1 MSEVH
6 EGGCLCG
13 RVRYRVTGAPRR
25 TLVCHCSFC
34 QKMTGSSS
42 YAESMFPI
50 GAVRFTGDPTSLH
63 SHRSD
68 ESGKLVHVNF
78 CPGCGTTVALTFE
91 RWPELCAIS
100 RGSFDD
106 PNWAHVD
113 AHIWTRSA
121 QEGTALPSGTDCFKR
136 SLVTLDG
143 TPEVPDRFDEP
154 VKVGGREQ
162 A

>member
-1 MSEVH
+1 MGEFH

-34 QKMTGSSS
+34 QKMTGSSC

-50 GAVRFTGDPTSLH
+50 GAVRFTGDPMSLY

-68 ESGKLVHVNF
+68 TSAKLVHVNF
-78 CPGCGTTVALTFE
+78 CPRCGTTVALTFE
-91 RWPELCAIS
+91 RWPELCALS

-106 PNWAHVD
+106 PNWAPVD

-121 QEGTALPSGTDCFKR
+121 QQGTALHAGTRCYPR
-136 SLVTLDG
+136 SVVTLDG
-143 TPEVPDRFDEP
+143 TPEVPERF
-154 VKVGGREQ
+154 V
-162 A
+162 